1 MGLTASETS
10 GTSFNP
16 VSEGMHHAI
25 CYSIFDL
32 GTQHNPV
39 FDSRA
44 RKVLIVWEL
53 PEERIDIEKDGEEK
67 NLPRAISKQ
76 YTLSLHE
83 KSNLRK
89 DLESWRGKAFTS
101 AELAGFDVKNLLSV
115 NCMLQ
120 VIHKTKNEKTY
131 ANITSVVSL
140 YGKEKRT
147 PENPIRFFSFEEDME
162 IPEGTPEWVEKLI
175 KVSDEWQVKMNPKSE
190 ESYISEDTPPLDAY
204 EDDVPF

>member
-10 GTSFNP
+10 GTSFEP
-16 VSEGMHHAI
+16 VPEGMHHAV

-39 FDSRA
+39 FDSKA

-53 PEERIDIEKDGEEK
+53 PEERIEIEKDGEEK

-83 KSNLRK
+83 KANLRK
-89 DLESWRGKAFTS
+89 DLESWRGKAFTR
-101 AELAGFDVKNLLSV
+101 AELEGFDVKNLLSV

-120 VIHKTKNEKTY
+120 VIHKTENKKTY

-140 YGKEKRT
+140 YGKKKLE
-147 PENPIRFFSFEEDME
+147 PENPIRFFSFEDTMD
-162 IPEGTPEWVEKLI
+162 IPEGTPDWIVNKI
-175 KVSDEWQVKMNPKSE
+175 KASDEWLVRMNPR
-190 ESYISEDTPPLDAY
+190 EDFDENTPPIETY
-204 EDDVPF
+204 EDNIPF